1 MKESAHGHYT
11 DGLAHTHTHTHTH
24 THPGSSAWDASASVA
39 GSMTDRVSALC

>member
-11 DGLAHTHTHTHTH
+11 GGLAHTHTH

-39 GSMTDRVSALC
+39 GSMTGRVSALC